1 MCICCKI
8 QQQCGDLV
16 GGNSSPDKRVL
27 LLPAASAV
35 QHAAAAS
42 TCVNMSTC
50 PVCSTHLI
58 SCVSLTSPY
67 SMYYGL
73 NTECTHLWKRI
84 CIAECLRLKT
94 VVNLLLQLVT
104 DFNWEHHDK
113 CHVDISILATSST
126 MCQLVC
132 VNRVQWVGWWQ
143 ATFSYSPSTLP
154 PPTPFTAR
162 QARHC
167 NENIHEW
174 LLFPWALRITLHI
187 YFWSWMISASVHSSL
202 CSVGQLTGTQ
212 YLHSVTL

>member
-35 QHAAAAS
+35 QHAAGRLHM
-42 TCVNMSTC
+42 CQHVNMSTC

-67 SMYYGL
+67 SMYYGV
-73 NTECTHLWKRI
+73 NTVCTHLWKRI

-113 CHVDISILATSST
+113 CHVDISILSST
-126 MCQLVC
+126 IRHVDMSIVALPC
-132 VNRVQWVGWWQ
+132 VNCVMWVGWWQ
-143 ATFSYSPSTLP
+143 ERHLATHIT
-154 PPTPFTAR
+154 TATT
-162 QARHC
+162 H
-167 NENIHEW
+167 
-174 LLFPWALRITLHI
+174 TLHCT
-187 YFWSWMISASVHSSL
+187 A
-202 CSVGQLTGTQ
+202 
-212 YLHSVTL
+212 